1 MDSGEVTRK
10 LSQAAKQHR
19 DQCLDIMPA
28 AHHVT
33 WAFIADAGA
42 NRHRVMRWKGSSGS
56 SPLNYRNGRSSL
68 NRRPEAKMSG
78 SILKAELSRQPSKLC
93 EVLAVRTLLI
103 RLILLEAR
111 PLAVYSKLLVSAVQ
125 NRVPVNPAGKGV
137 AISGQ

>member
-42 NRHRVMRWKGSSGS
+42 NRHGMMRLEGELCVA
-56 SPLNYRNGRSSL
+56 PL
-68 NRRPEAKMSG
+68 
-78 SILKAELSRQPSKLC
+78 
-93 EVLAVRTLLI
+93 
-103 RLILLEAR
+103 
-111 PLAVYSKLLVSAVQ
+111 
-125 NRVPVNPAGKGV
+125 
-137 AISGQ
+137 